1 MEEYSLARSGDHM
14 TSIAHSAA
22 TLQTSPQ
29 SVPATPMWFG
39 EVALI
44 AKHLAYQGIQ
54 TAIEQQVRF
63 ARRRFGKYGVID
75 FVVVLIG
82 YALSGEPTLEAFYD
96 HVLPFAAPF
105 DEDTEQDPDRWCSH
119 TACAQEWRQILAQW
133 MWNLRLEL
141 GQVLHPMPLRT
152 TQWAPADPSPLPP
165 SPPIPPAPE

>member
-1 MEEYSLARSGDHM
+1 MRESAVLVLGTVPNDVVPSVCGKACWFPLISRSPFGLSCARKGRRKRCVSFTREEYSLARSGDHM

-22 TLQTSPQ
+22 TIQTSPQ

-44 AKHLAYQGIQ
+44 AKHLAHQGIQ

-63 ARRRFGKYGVID
+63 ARRRFGKYDVSD

-96 HVLPFAAPF
+96 HVL
-105 DEDTEQDPDRWCSH
+105 
-119 TACAQEWRQILAQW
+119 
-133 MWNLRLEL
+133 
-141 GQVLHPMPLRT
+141 
-152 TQWAPADPSPLPP
+152 
-165 SPPIPPAPE
+165 